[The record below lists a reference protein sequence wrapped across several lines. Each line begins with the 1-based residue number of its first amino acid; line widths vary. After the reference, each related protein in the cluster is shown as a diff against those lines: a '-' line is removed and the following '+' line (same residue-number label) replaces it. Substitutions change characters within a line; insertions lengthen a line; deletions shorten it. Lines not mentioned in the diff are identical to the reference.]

1 MAPVLIV
8 SKPIEP
14 PWNDSSKNLVRDLL
28 LGLEDFRAVAFGRRG
43 GLAELGRGTLEPIHP
58 PGHGHFAPGPRDQA
72 RVLSRLLFGRR
83 AALWHFFFAPNPRT
97 SKVARLAAAVRR
109 VPTVQTV
116 CSVPKRDTDLNAVLF
131 ADRVV
136 VLSRHTERWFLDAG
150 ISASRVRRI
159 APAVPEL
166 SPPSPEQ
173 MRAARSQFGL
183 KEDACLVLYPGD
195 LEFGSG
201 ARLMIEAHAQLPAD
215 VELVLACRAK
225 TPRAVE
231 IQRELEARSRELGTA
246 ERVRFLGE
254 TPRILDLLGAADVV
268 ALPSEVAYAKMDYP
282 LVLLEAMA
290 LKKPVVVCQGTP
302 AAELADEGAAVEVA
316 PELDALARALDRL
329 TRDARERSALGA
341 RARAAT
347 EQRFGRVTMARAY
360 EKLYRELV

>member
-28 LGLEDFRAVAFGRRG
+28 LGLRAYEAVAFGRRG
-43 GLAELGRGTLEPIHP
+43 GPTEFGRGTIEPIHP
-58 PGHGHFAPGPRDQA
+58 PGHGNFAPGVSEQA
-72 RVLSRLLFGRR
+72 RVLRRLLFGRR

-97 SKVARLAAAVRR
+97 SKVARILAAARR
-109 VPTVQTV
+109 MPTVQTV
-116 CSVPKRDTDLNAVLF
+116 CSVPKNGTNLDEVLF
-131 ADRVV
+131 GDRVV
-136 VLSRHTERWFLDAG
+136 VLSRHTERWFLSAG
-150 ISASRVRRI
+150 ISPARLRRI

-166 SPPSPEQ
+166 TPLTREA
-173 MRAARSQFGL
+173 MLRVRAELGL
-183 KEDACLVLYPGD
+183 STNLCLLLYPGD

-201 ARLMIEAHAQLPAD
+201 ASLMIEAHAKLPEH

-225 TPRAVE
+225 TPKAVA
-231 IQRELEARSRELGTA
+231 IREQLEARARELGTA
-246 ERVRFLGE
+246 SRVQFLGE

-290 LKKPVVVCQGTP
+290 LAKPVVVCSGTP
-302 AAELADEGAAVEVA
+302 AAELAEGGASVEVL
-316 PELDALARALDRL
+316 PALEPLVQALEQLVNDGSARA
-329 TRDARERSALGA
+329 ELGV

-347 EQRFGRVTMARAY
+347 EERFGRGRMAQAY
-360 EKLYRELV
+360 EALYGELV

>member
-1 MAPVLIV
+1 MPPVLIV
-8 SKPIEP
+8 SKPVEP

-28 LGLEDFRAVAFGRRG
+28 LGLEQHRAVAFGRRG
-43 GLAELGRGTLEPIHP
+43 GLTELGRGTLEPIHP
-58 PGHGHFAPGPRDQA
+58 PGHGRFAPGPRDHA
-72 RVLSRLLFGRR
+72 RVLARLLFGQR

-116 CSVPKRDTDLNAVLF
+116 CSVPKRETDLNAVLF

-136 VLSRHTERWFLDAG
+136 VLSRHTERWFLGSG
-150 ISASRVRRI
+150 IPAERLRRI

-166 SPPSPEQ
+166 TPPTNEQ
-173 MRAARSQFGL
+173 VRAARSEFGL
-183 KEDACLVLYPGD
+183 SSDACLLLYPGD

-201 ARLMIEAHAQLPAD
+201 ARLMIESHARLPPD

-231 IQRELEARSRELGTA
+231 IQRELEARSHELGTA
-246 ERVRFLGE
+246 ARVRFLGE
-254 TPRILDLLGAADVV
+254 TPRILDLLGASDVV

-290 LKKPVVVCQGTP
+290 LKKPIVVCSGTP
-302 AAELADEGAAVEVA
+302 AAELAEEGAAVEVA
-316 PELDALARALDRL
+316 PELDALTRELDRL
-329 TRDARERSALGA
+329 ARDAGERSALGE
-341 RARAAT
+341 RARSAT
-347 EQRFGRVTMARAY
+347 EQRFGRRTMARAY
-360 EKLYRELV
+360 EALYRELV

>member
-28 LGLEDFRAVAFGRRG
+28 LGLEDYRVVAFGRRG
-43 GLAELGRGTLEPIHP
+43 GPSELGRGTLEPIHP
-58 PGHGHFAPGPRDQA
+58 PGHHHFAPGPRDQA

-97 SKVARLAAAVRR
+97 SKVARLAAFVRR

-116 CSVPKRDTDLNAVLF
+116 CSVPKRETDLNAVLF

-136 VLSRHTERWFLDAG
+136 VLSRHTERWFLEAG
-150 ISASRVRRI
+150 ISASRLRRI
-159 APAVPEL
+159 GPAAPEL
-166 SPPSPEQ
+166 TPPTSAQ
-173 MRAARSQFGL
+173 MRAARSEFGL
-183 KEDACLVLYPGD
+183 NEEACLLLYPGD
-195 LEFGSG
+195 LEFGSA
-201 ARLMIEAHAQLPAD
+201 ARLMIESHARLPAE

-225 TPRAVE
+225 TPRALE
-231 IQRELEARSRELGTA
+231 IQRELEAKSRELGTA
-246 ERVRFLGE
+246 GRVRFLGE

-290 LKKPVVVCQGTP
+290 LNKPVVVCSGTP
-302 AAELADEGAAVEVA
+302 AAELAEDGAAVEVA
-316 PELDALARALDRL
+316 PELDALTRALDRL
-329 TRDARERSALGA
+329 VRDGGERSALGA

-347 EQRFGRVTMARAY
+347 EQRFGRSNMARAY
-360 EKLYRELV
+360 ESIYRELV